1 MGYRS
6 FLCGVL
12 ILSIF
17 SMCTGCQFVDRKIQ
31 LEYLPLGAKESNS
44 LGDLYFS
51 KLIDARADKGRIGVV
66 KNASLLGHGMDS
78 ADVQT
83 DQDVTIWIS
92 KAISSELANIG
103 YTVTIADANKID
115 IVNDNLTSI
124 PVVSGVVNKVFAE
137 PIIGIFNV
145 DMTGNIQITLE
156 VYLNG
161 KVRKKTYTA
170 SEKVT
175 TYGGTFAASSYKDSL
190 EKTLQS
196 LLIQIKND
204 FKNMR

>member
-1 MGYRS
+1 
-6 FLCGVL
+6 
-12 ILSIF
+12 
-17 SMCTGCQFVDRKIQ
+17 MCTGCQFVDRKIQ

-51 KLIDARADKGRIGVV
+51 KLIDARADKGRIGALKHGV
-66 KNASLLGHGMDS
+66 LGTDT
-78 ADVQT
+78 ANVQT